1 VSLRFLL
8 VAGARP
14 NFMKVAAILESFA
27 KRSHLGDGAEM
38 KLVHTGQHYD
48 RALSDGFFEDL
59 SLPEPDI
66 HLGAGS
72 GSHAAQTARIMLA
85 FEKVC
90 IAERPDWVVVV
101 GDVNSTL
108 ACSITARK
116 LGVRVAHVEAG
127 LRSRD
132 MSMPEEINRLCTDA
146 ISDLLFTTDEIA
158 SQNLRHEGVC
168 PERID
173 FVGNTMIDTLLRHV
187 DRARSLPLPDGLEPR
202 RYGVVTLHRPSNVD
216 SPETLGPLFS
226 ALKKIAASIPLVFPV
241 HPRTRRNLEE
251 FGFLQSAGN
260 IRLMEPM
267 GYLQFISLI
276 SRSAFVL
283 TDSGGIQEETTVLG
297 IPCLTMR
304 NNTERPITCTLGT
317 NILVGTDPERIRHAA
332 CSVLDGQR
340 SASIPPKWDGHAG
353 ARIVDRL
360 LGIVTPSSNGRAL
373 PPRSLTIPGQM
384 TADGRTQ
391 PAQ

>member
-1 VSLRFLL
+1 MSRKFLV

-14 NFMKVAAILESFA
+14 NFMKVAAILEAFA
-27 KRSHLGDGAEM
+27 ARPEHGDGVEM

-72 GSHAAQTARIMLA
+72 GSHAEQTARIMLA

-90 IAERPDWVVVV
+90 IAERPHWVVVV

-146 ISDLLFTTDEIA
+146 ISDLMFTTDEIA
-158 SQNLRHEGVC
+158 NENLRHEGVSD
-168 PERID
+168 ERID
-173 FVGNTMIDTLLRHV
+173 FVGNTMIDTLLRNI
-187 DRARSLPLPDGLEPR
+187 DRARSLPLPDGLTPG

-216 SPETLGPLFS
+216 SPETLTPLFR
-226 ALKKIAASIPLVFPV
+226 ALEEIATSVPLIFPV
-241 HPRTRRNLEE
+241 HPRTRKNLEE
-251 FGFLQSAGN
+251 FGLPESLGN
-260 IRLMEPM
+260 IRLVEPM
-267 GYLQFISLI
+267 GYLRFISLI
-276 SRSAFVL
+276 SRSAMVL

-297 IPCLTMR
+297 VPCLTMR
-304 NNTERPITCTLGT
+304 DNTERPITCTLGT
-317 NILVGTDPERIRHAA
+317 NILVGTDPERIRQAA
-332 CSVLDGQR
+332 RSVLNGAR
-340 SASIPPKWDGHAG
+340 ASTIPPKWDGHAG
-353 ARIVDRL
+353 ARIVSRL
-360 LGIVTPSSNGRAL
+360 LGVGNTSGNR
-373 PPRSLTIPGQM
+373 
-384 TADGRTQ
+384 
-391 PAQ
+391 